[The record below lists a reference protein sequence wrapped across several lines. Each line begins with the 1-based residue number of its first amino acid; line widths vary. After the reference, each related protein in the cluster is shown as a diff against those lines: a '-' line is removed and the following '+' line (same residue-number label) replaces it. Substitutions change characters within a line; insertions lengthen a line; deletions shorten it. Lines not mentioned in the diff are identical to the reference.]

1 MKKFLKLF
9 SGPILM
15 MLLLSGC
22 TRSDADNK
30 GLEYESLDVNF
41 KAIVQGDSL
50 AVDYE
55 VAVIATCTRGESID
69 LPMSQNNPAHF
80 VPVSSGMTVN
90 LVKKTDEDNILSYAG
105 DHNFKFSAFLPASA
119 YDGDLTTLVADVPAV
134 VEYGVTGKSLQ
145 VAKAAKTSVVAPV
158 ELAFESVASQMVI
171 NIPGNILGND
181 HLPVLKS
188 IEIKPYD
195 EAEFFGGML
204 AFNATYDL
212 LADQLNIAE
221 GSAKKSVT
229 VNFGENGFALK
240 TGYSSVCFAV
250 APFTVP
256 FGGFLVT
263 VTDVDGNKVESEVL
277 VNDGGASYK
286 AGETVE
292 FNLTRPG
299 EDGIIPCNS
308 PVEWPIG
315 YDENDNPRALKA
327 DYVDMWP
334 TNGVATGTAKDS
346 HIWKNVAQPQATATW
361 IVSSDNPNPKNIGF
375 EFNNILDNGGV
386 RANYASPCVKGIW
399 TGDGFEFV
407 VPVKNIAAGTNVTL
421 SLPAFGRG
429 APVFWNVEYLDGVQ
443 WKCNKTLQKSPDGQ
457 FEMECTWSIPHGNVN
472 KLWGGHVM
480 THTMRL
486 ENAIRSGYIKIRF
499 VCAAGQYTTAAVSV
513 EGDNKCH
520 EIKACPYSGS
530 NLFAFV
536 NMDDVLKSVSISWEL
551 PQSNN

>member
-9 SGPILM
+9 SGPILL

-30 GLEYESLDVNF
+30 RLDYESLDVNF
-41 KAIVQGDSL
+41 KAIVQGESL
-50 AVDYE
+50 TVDDE

-90 LVKKTDEDNILSYAG
+90 LVKKTDDDNILSYAG
-105 DHNFKFSAFLPASA
+105 DHNFKFSAFLPVSA

-195 EAEFFGGML
+195 EAEFSGGML

-221 GSAKKSVT
+221 GSAKKSVK

-299 EDGIIPCNS
+299 EDGIIACNS
-308 PVEWPIG
+308 PVEWPLG
-315 YDENDNPRALKA
+315 YENGSPRALKENYI
-327 DYVDMWP
+327 DLWP
-334 TNGVATGTAKDS
+334 TNTVNKGTAADS
-346 HIWKNVAQPQATATW
+346 HIWKNISQPQATATW
-361 IVSSDNPNPKNIGF
+361 IVSSDNPTPSNIGY
-375 EFNNILDNGGV
+375 EFNQFPNY
-386 RANYASPCVKGIW
+386 NYASPCIKGIW
-399 TGDGFEFV
+399 TGDGLEFS
-407 VPVKNIAAGTNVTL
+407 VPVKNIPAGTKVTL
-421 SLPAFGRG
+421 TLPAFGRG
-429 APVFWNVEYLDGVQ
+429 APVFWNVEYLDGTQ
-443 WKCNKTLQKSPDGQ
+443 WKCNKTLQKSPDEQ
-457 FEMECTWSIPHGNVN
+457 FEMECTWVIPHGNVE
-472 KLWGGHVM
+472 KQWKGHIM
-480 THTMRL
+480 SHTMTL
-486 ENAIRSGYIKIRF
+486 ENQIRSGYIRIRF
-499 VCAAGQYTTAAVSV
+499 VCASGAYTTAAVSTV
-513 EGDNKCH
+513 GDNKCY
-520 EIKACPYSGS
+520 EIPKCVYDGNHMFALVNIDDICKA
-530 NLFAFV
+530 
-536 NMDDVLKSVSISWEL
+536 VSISWEK

>member
-1 MKKFLKLF
+1 MRTIPKLF
-9 SGPILM
+9 SGLILLIA
-15 MLLLSGC
+15 LLTGC
-22 TRSDADNK
+22 AGSTSDKK
-30 GLEYESLDVNF
+30 GLDYNQLDVNF
-41 KAIVQGDSL
+41 KAVVQGE
-50 AVDYE
+50 AVTTDDV
-55 VAVIATCTRGESID
+55 VAVFATCTRGEQTG
-69 LPMSQNNPAHF
+69 LNMSQNNPAHF
-80 VPVSSGMTVN
+80 VPVSNGTTVN
-90 LVKKTDEDNILSYAG
+90 LVRKSEQDNILSYAG
-105 DHNFKFSAFLPASA
+105 DHNFKFSAFFPVSA
-119 YDGDLTTLVADVPAV
+119 YDGDITSLNAAVPSV
-134 VEYGVTGKSLQ
+134 VEYGKTARALQ

-158 ELAFESVASQMVI
+158 ELNFQSVAANMVI
-171 NIPGNILGND
+171 NVPGNILGND
-181 HLPVLKS
+181 VLPVLQS
-188 IEIKPYD
+188 LEIRPYD
-195 EAEFFGGML
+195 AAEFSGML
-204 AFNATYDL
+204 AFDATYDL
-212 LADQLNIAE
+212 AANQLNIVD
-221 GSAKKSVT
+221 GSAKNSIKVD
-229 VNFGENGFALK
+229 FGTEGLALK
-240 TGYSSVCFAV
+240 TGYTAVSFDV

-256 FGGFLVT
+256 FGGFLVA
-263 VTDVDGNKVESEVL
+263 VIDVDGNKVESEVL
-277 VNDGGASYK
+277 INDGGTTYD

-292 FNLTRPG
+292 FNLTKPG
-299 EDGIIPCNS
+299 EDGIIACNS

-334 TNGVATGTAKDS
+334 TNGVAAGTAKDS

-375 EFNNILDNGGV
+375 EFNNILNNGGV

-429 APVFWNVEYLDGVQ
+429 APVFWNVEYLDGAQ

-513 EGDNKCH
+513 EGDNKCY

-536 NMDDVLKSVSISWEL
+536 NMDDVLKSVSISWEK